1 MKTINFTFKISLIF
15 LTLLSC
21 NNEQLEQENQQEF
34 FEITNLETGEIISVY
49 DIEVKMISDNNSD
62 NLDFLSIKGS
72 TNIDDSFLC
81 VEIFLLLSPEIVGF
95 YTNDEELI
103 MQSTS
108 TCDGGIFAESDF
120 DGGMYLDI
128 QELAITDYGDVGE
141 LIHMNFNGGYWLDG
155 QHLMTANLQVYRDE

>member
-1 MKTINFTFKISLIF
+1 MKAINFTFKISLIF

-108 TCDGGIFAESDF
+108 TCDGGIFAVEANGQNKQNHSAPS
-120 DGGMYLDI
+120 
-128 QELAITDYGDVGE
+128 AINH
-141 LIHMNFNGGYWLDG
+141 I
-155 QHLMTANLQVYRDE
+155 YRVKYYNVK